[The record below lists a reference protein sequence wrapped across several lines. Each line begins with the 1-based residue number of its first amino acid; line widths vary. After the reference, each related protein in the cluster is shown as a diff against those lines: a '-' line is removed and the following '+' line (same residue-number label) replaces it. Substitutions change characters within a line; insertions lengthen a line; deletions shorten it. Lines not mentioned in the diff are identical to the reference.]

1 MRCSVAND
9 LAQAVLYGGTSFGW
23 HLEGGRNESMNAVIQ
38 GEWTE
43 ITVRHSRF
51 ISRAFYCPSSK
62 IFEQILHHATEHWPK
77 ATHYVWAYVIKPGDE
92 RMTDDGE
99 PTGTAGPPT
108 LNLLQKRHL
117 IQTAIVTVRY
127 FGGIKLGTGGLVHAY
142 QDAAANALSHAQ
154 LGHEEDVMT
163 VILDIPYS
171 EWGRTENFLMTKN
184 ISYRVDFQDDVHVE
198 CDIPTKTS
206 TSILNTLRNDV
217 APHLRVH
224 QAQQRTAIVP
234 NII

>member
-1 MRCSVAND
+1 
-9 LAQAVLYGGTSFGW
+9 
-23 HLEGGRNESMNAVIQ
+23 MNAVIQ
-38 GEWTE
+38 GEWAE

-51 ISRAFYCPSSK
+51 ISRAFSCPSSTT
-62 IFEQILHHATEHWPK
+62 FEQILRYAIEHWPK
-77 ATHYVWAYVIKPGDE
+77 ATHYVWAYVIRPGEE

-108 LNLLQKRHL
+108 LNLIQKRHL

-127 FGGIKLGTGGLVHAY
+127 FGGTKLGTGGLVHAY
-142 QDAAANALSHAQ
+142 QDAAANALSHAL
-154 LGHEEDVMT
+154 LGHEEEVVT

-171 EWGRTENFLMTKN
+171 EWGRTENYLMTKN
-184 ISYRVDFQDDVHVE
+184 ISYSADFRGDVHVQCE
-198 CDIPTKTS
+198 IPIAIS
-206 TSILNTLRNDV
+206 TSVLNTLRNDL

-224 QAQQRTAIVP
+224 QTKQQKAIVP